1 MAVFADHG
9 VSLSVYK
16 IVCVCVCVGLG
27 LSCRAWTTSV
37 SLRKWLVKQLVLA
50 KLSIMI
56 PELVSCQYLVVVS
69 QLCLKFHC
77 VLLFGHLASKNH
89 LPGFEK
95 PHTGL
100 LPIFRCSKASNL
112 IAWCGMCFGRCDI
125 GTVQTEDFTATSE
138 QVSRPTLCAHWANE
152 HESACAEPA
161 TKHPRLAGGF
171 PESLVFL
178 EPCLPGTL
186 VSGTLAQ
193 PTAYIGTLGL
203 RNRDALIYCHAV
215 PPPVSDCSLTGP
227 IWSWNLGFLENWF
240 SGTLSVAWTLVQP
253 TAYIR
258 PLGCF
263 RNLGTLPEPWFSGT
277 WAGLLEN
284 CCSATL
290 SLSGTCGIIQEVYPN
305 CGSASAV
312 VLGTLSEPSV
322 AGTLPEPSF
331 PKLWVSRM
339 FQNWCSGDSRT
350 ARNHGKVPG
359 TLSKAKCARNLPG
372 AENLGIPEPWRPGT
386 QKVARTHCSQNLAW
400 KSGLRN
406 LEPCPEP
413 WFPEPWVP
421 GTLPGT
427 LVPGTGSGWFQTV
440 VQLCNPRRINDGR
453 NRIP

>member
-1 MAVFADHG
+1 
-9 VSLSVYK
+9 
-16 IVCVCVCVGLG
+16 
-27 LSCRAWTTSV
+27 
-37 SLRKWLVKQLVLA
+37 
-50 KLSIMI
+50 
-56 PELVSCQYLVVVS
+56 
-69 QLCLKFHC
+69 
-77 VLLFGHLASKNH
+77 
-89 LPGFEK
+89 
-95 PHTGL
+95 
-100 LPIFRCSKASNL
+100 
-112 IAWCGMCFGRCDI
+112 MCFGRCDI

-277 WAGLLEN
+277 WAGLL
-284 CCSATL
+284 
-290 SLSGTCGIIQEVYPN
+290 
-305 CGSASAV
+305 
-312 VLGTLSEPSV
+312 
-322 AGTLPEPSF
+322 
-331 PKLWVSRM
+331 
-339 FQNWCSGDSRT
+339 
-350 ARNHGKVPG
+350 
-359 TLSKAKCARNLPG
+359 
-372 AENLGIPEPWRPGT
+372 
-386 QKVARTHCSQNLAW
+386 
-400 KSGLRN
+400 
-406 LEPCPEP
+406 
-413 WFPEPWVP
+413 
-421 GTLPGT
+421 
-427 LVPGTGSGWFQTV
+427 
-440 VQLCNPRRINDGR
+440 
-453 NRIP
+453 

>member
-16 IVCVCVCVGLG
+16 IVCVCVGLG

-152 HESACAEPA
+152 HEFGIQWGA

-178 EPCLPGTL
+178 ELVSLEPCLPGISFPEPWRNPQRIL
-186 VSGTLAQ
+186 EPWVSGTE
-193 PTAYIGTLGL
+193 TRWFIVTLS
-203 RNRDALIYCHAV
+203 

-227 IWSWNLGFLENWF
+227 FWSWNHGFLANWF

-263 RNLGTLPEPWFSGT
+263 RNLGTLPE
-277 WAGLLEN
+277 
-284 CCSATL
+284 
-290 SLSGTCGIIQEVYPN
+290 
-305 CGSASAV
+305 
-312 VLGTLSEPSV
+312 
-322 AGTLPEPSF
+322 
-331 PKLWVSRM
+331 LWP
-339 FQNWCSGDSRT
+339 C
-350 ARNHGKVPG
+350 
-359 TLSKAKCARNLPG
+359 
-372 AENLGIPEPWRPGT
+372 
-386 QKVARTHCSQNLAW
+386 
-400 KSGLRN
+400 
-406 LEPCPEP
+406 PCPEP
-413 WFPEPWVP
+413 VA
-421 GTLPGT
+421 
-427 LVPGTGSGWFQTV
+427 
-440 VQLCNPRRINDGR
+440 
-453 NRIP
+453 

>member
-16 IVCVCVCVGLG
+16 IVCVCVGLG

-112 IAWCGMCFGRCDI
+112 VAWCGMCFGRCDI

-152 HESACAEPA
+152 HEFGIQWGV

-178 EPCLPGTL
+178 EPC
-186 VSGTLAQ
+186 
-193 PTAYIGTLGL
+193 
-203 RNRDALIYCHAV
+203 
-215 PPPVSDCSLTGP
+215 
-227 IWSWNLGFLENWF
+227 
-240 SGTLSVAWTLVQP
+240 
-253 TAYIR
+253 
-258 PLGCF
+258 
-263 RNLGTLPEPWFSGT
+263 
-277 WAGLLEN
+277 
-284 CCSATL
+284 
-290 SLSGTCGIIQEVYPN
+290 
-305 CGSASAV
+305 
-312 VLGTLSEPSV
+312 
-322 AGTLPEPSF
+322 
-331 PKLWVSRM
+331 
-339 FQNWCSGDSRT
+339 
-350 ARNHGKVPG
+350 VPG
-359 TLSKAKCARNLPG
+359 TLSSWNPRFRNLGATHSVYWNPG
-372 AENLGIPEPWRPGT
+372 FAEPRRADLLSRCAP
-386 QKVARTHCSQNLAW
+386 
-400 KSGLRN
+400 
-406 LEPCPEP
+406 PCQRLLVDRAYMVLEP
-413 WFPEPWVP
+413 WFPWKLVFWDPVRSMNLGTTHGVYPTPGLFPEPRNLARTLVLWNLGWASWKLLFRNLVPVRNLWHNPGSISKLWVRIRGGSRNLV
-421 GTLPGT
+421 GTQCCWNLAGT
-427 LVPGTGSGWFQTV
+427 LVPQTLGFQDVSKLVFRWFQ
-440 VQLCNPRRINDGR
+440 
-453 NRIP
+453 NRSKPW